1 MLKREPD
8 QGATERSA
16 EPGHGPQTLAQLQAT
31 GAEVVGSDGDKI
43 GDLKEVGDADFLVGR
58 TLRRNLRLPVSR
70 VREVTS
76 ENKIVL
82 DLTTAEAKE
91 LGEKESL
98 GEAAPGARSMAE
110 NPGKE
115 EKGAWGSGKE
125 SKLVST
131 SQPNFQANG
140 KIRLGVA
147 SQPPVRRRGQLVARQ
162 G

>member
-1 MLKREPD
+1 MVKHQPD
-8 QGATERSA
+8 AGATERSA
-16 EPGHGPQTLAQLQAT
+16 EQGHGPQTLAQLQAT
-31 GAEVVGSDGDKI
+31 GAKVVGSDGEKI

-82 DLTTAEAKE
+82 DLSAAEAKE

-98 GEAAPGARSMAE
+98 GEGAPGAGSMSE

-115 EKGAWGSGKE
+115 EKGIWGLRKGE
-125 SKLVST
+125 
-131 SQPNFQANG
+131 
-140 KIRLGVA
+140 
-147 SQPPVRRRGQLVARQ
+147 
-162 G
+162 